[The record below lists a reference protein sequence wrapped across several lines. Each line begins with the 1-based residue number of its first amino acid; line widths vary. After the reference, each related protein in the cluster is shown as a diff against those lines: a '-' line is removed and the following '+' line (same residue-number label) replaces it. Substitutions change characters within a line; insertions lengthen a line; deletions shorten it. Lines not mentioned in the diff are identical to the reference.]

1 MDFFGAYTTLLIIS
15 LCSILLFLRS
25 SAAEEPSDAAEST
38 GLLLQTIEG
47 KVTIDGAKSEKWLT
61 TTFVSV
67 DGGRYHGFLKANGE
81 FEIHGVVPGSY
92 LVEVVA
98 ENYVFEPQRV
108 DISSKSGRVRARKAN
123 FLNSKTIDHLP
134 YPLKFRTGNQA
145 EFFEKREPWSI
156 ISTLK
161 NPMVLLLV
169 APMILMLII
178 PRLMKGMN
186 PEDQKV
192 SIYLTPLIF

>member
-1 MDFFGAYTTLLIIS
+1 MDFFGTYTTLLIIS

-38 GLLLQTIEG
+38 GPLLQTIEG
-47 KVTIDGAKSEKWLT
+47 KVTIDGTKSEKWLT

-81 FEIHGVVPGSY
+81 FEIHGVMPGSY

-98 ENYVFEPQRV
+98 DNYVFEPQRV

-134 YPLKFRTGNQA
+134 YPLKFRTGKQA

-156 ISTLK
+156 VSTLK
-161 NPMVLLLV
+161 NPMV
-169 APMILMLII
+169 
-178 PRLMKGMN
+178 R
-186 PEDQKV
+186 
-192 SIYLTPLIF
+192 IYIHV

>member
-1 MDFFGAYTTLLIIS
+1 MDFFGTYTTLLIIS

-38 GLLLQTIEG
+38 GPLLQTIEG
-47 KVTIDGAKSEKWLT
+47 KVTIDGTKSEKWLT

-81 FEIHGVVPGSY
+81 FEIHGVMPGSY

-98 ENYVFEPQRV
+98 DNYVFEPQRV

-134 YPLKFRTGNQA
+134 YPLKFRTGKQA
-145 EFFEKREPWSI
+145 EPWSI
-156 ISTLK
+156 VSTLT
-161 NPMVLLLV
+161 NPMVRIYIYMYDCLTSIYNTCVFWRGMYFCVGLLLSIHGFGVVHV
-169 APMILMLII
+169 A
-178 PRLMKGMN
+178 
-186 PEDQKV
+186 
-192 SIYLTPLIF
+192 